1 MVHKL
6 TDTMKFQVDKMPA
19 NHKAGI
25 HRLDTVDGASSW
37 LEEMDT
43 ELAQRDREI
52 EQFNKQIEDYYA
64 EKEAEDLAE
73 EKQAELDEAKSL
85 AEEERE
91 KLQEEREEIFNLRKD
106 LMEKELE
113 KTKMEIEEKEEFPSR
128 RPRIPFLESEQ
139 VEIPSQVTPEIYM
152 QRPVKK
158 PVMEELEE
166 AVPKIKE
173 TLAGA
178 SKFIT
183 QTIPSILFPKEAVV
197 GKVAGKAIKKVA
209 KKIAEE
215 D

>member
-52 EQFNKQIEDYYA
+52 EQFNKQIENYYA
-64 EKEAEDLAE
+64 EREAEDLAE
-73 EKQAELDEAKSL
+73 EKQEELDEAKSL

-91 KLQEEREEIFNLRKD
+91 KLKEEREEIFNLRKD

-113 KTKMEIEEKEEFPSR
+113 KTKMEIEEGALPKE
-128 RPRIPFLESEQ
+128 RPRIPFIETH
-139 VEIPSQVTPEIYM
+139 EIEVPEHGVAPEIYM

-173 TLAGA
+173 ALAGA
-178 SKFIT
+178 SKFVT
-183 QTIPSILFPKEAVV
+183 KTIPSLLLPKKEE
-197 GKVAGKAIKKVA
+197 KSKKNNNW
-209 KKIAEE
+209 KKETKIEWV
-215 D
+215 